1 MVKKSST
8 KSTVTKIK
16 STNIEFLSLMNK
28 KFMKECGVDY
38 LLHRNDIR
46 RLYKLAGGKAPS
58 HLGSLEYW
66 FVGKKEIASLL
77 EVAKEDSFVLPKKK
91 VKAKIKK

>member
-1 MVKKSST
+1 
-8 KSTVTKIK
+8 
-16 STNIEFLSLMNK
+16 
-28 KFMKECGVDY
+28 
-38 LLHRNDIR
+38 
-46 RLYKLAGGKAPS
+46 
-58 HLGSLEYW
+58 LEYW